1 MAANGTATAGKAGTT
16 TTANRPKGATTSA
29 MTPRQR
35 EATLNRLL
43 GQYHRQLEQANGT
56 WAKIAALR
64 AEAAASAGG

>member
-16 TTANRPKGATTSA
+16 TTANRPKTATPA

-64 AEAAASAGG
+64 AEAAGAGGG